1 MRNFRLF
8 VLFAI
13 GLTLFGQIY
22 AIDEIDAVI
31 EYDHGDNLF
40 ELLQKNDAS
49 IILAY
54 ERGDPSTK
62 NKKKV
67 FRKAAK
73 IDIEATEKA
82 GGKPN
87 QWISINKELLPDNN
101 DEQMLKMYGNI
112 RSVAFY
118 GYRNTP
124 YHYDWELDKSLS
136 VEEQA

>member
-1 MRNFRLF
+1 MRNL
-8 VLFAI
+8 VA
-13 GLTLFGQIY
+13 LTLCFVGAFHPQQTL

-49 IILAY
+49 VIHAY
-54 ERGDPSTK
+54 DRSDSSTK

-73 IDIEATEKA
+73 MDIEAAQSA
-82 GGKPN
+82 GQKPN

-124 YHYDWELDKSLS
+124 YHYEWDLD
-136 VEEQA
+136 

>member
-1 MRNFRLF
+1 MRNFRAVALF
-8 VLFAI
+8 VAI
-13 GLTLFGQIY
+13 LTILEQIF
-22 AIDEIDAVI
+22 AIDEIDAVV

-54 ERGDPSTK
+54 ERSDPSTK

-73 IDIEATEKA
+73 MDIEETERS
-82 GGKPN
+82 GRKPN

-101 DEQMLKMYGNI
+101 DEQML
-112 RSVAFY
+112 
-118 GYRNTP
+118 
-124 YHYDWELDKSLS
+124 
-136 VEEQA
+136 